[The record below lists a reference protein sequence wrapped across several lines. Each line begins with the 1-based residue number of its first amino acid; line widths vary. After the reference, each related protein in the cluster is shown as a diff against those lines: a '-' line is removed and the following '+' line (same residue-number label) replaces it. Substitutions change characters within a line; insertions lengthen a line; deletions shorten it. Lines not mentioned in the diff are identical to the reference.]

1 MSMFLGL
8 NESRNNQL
16 NSYLRKPEKSDITN
30 RNECFFPLNSFVAH
44 HLNESTVILWQ
55 QNKLVAT

>member
-8 NESRNNQL
+8 NELRNNQL

-30 RNECFFPLNSFVAH
+30 RNEFFFL
-44 HLNESTVILWQ
+44 STLS
-55 QNKLVAT
+55 